1 MNLPAVP
8 DSFYWTHES
17 WGAALRCRPL
27 DAVAQ
32 HLFTTRQ
39 LELRGGGERSG
50 GWQAIAAALDVGE
63 SALVCLRQVHGR
75 DVVVIRDGE
84 PRPSFDAQPDADV
97 LVSNDEHSAI
107 AVQAADCVPLLL
119 ADPTT
124 GVVAAVHA
132 GWRGTVAG
140 AARAAVDSM
149 QQAFGARPA
158 DLIVAI
164 GPSIGV
170 CCYEVGSELV
180 EAFADAGHEP
190 SQIERWFSTMPS
202 AGRQTLR
209 LDLWAANRDQ
219 LLLAG
224 VREDNVHVCGL
235 CTASNPDVL
244 YSYRAEGAA
253 AGRLAAAIRP
263 CGARHPRWP
272 DVMP

>member
-1 MNLPAVP
+1 M
-8 DSFYWTHES
+8 
-17 WGAALRCRPL
+17 
-27 DAVAQ
+27 
-32 HLFTTRQ
+32 
-39 LELRGGGERSG
+39 
-50 GWQAIAAALDVGE
+50 
-63 SALVCLRQVHGR
+63 
-75 DVVVIRDGE
+75 
-84 PRPSFDAQPDADV
+84 
-97 LVSNDEHSAI
+97 
-107 AVQAADCVPLLL
+107 
-119 ADPTT
+119 
-124 GVVAAVHA
+124 
-132 GWRGTVAG
+132 G

-149 QQAFGARPA
+149 QQNFGVRPA

-190 SQIERWFSTMPS
+190 SQIERWFSTMPGRAGS

-235 CTASNPDVL
+235 CTASNLDVL
-244 YSYRAEGAA
+244 YSYRAEGAG

-263 CGARHPRWP
+263 CGAWRPRRP
-272 DVMP
+272 DVMS